1 MNRKSRPASL
11 AGAIALTALLAAC
24 SQGSASNPNNSPAAP
39 AATTPSSSAEVPTSS
54 TAVAA
59 SSASGSGPSS
69 VSTPASSSAESS
81 SSPPASS
88 SAESSSSAS
97 SAAPAGNTTISY
109 MNFSASG
116 GHEKD
121 LTAIVQAFQK
131 DNPGITVKVE
141 NVAYADYFTKLQTA
155 VAGGT
160 ASDAF
165 ELNYENF
172 VTYAQNGALAELAGV
187 DGSSYRKSLFDAF
200 SSNGKQYGLP
210 ESFSDVVLFY
220 NKDLFKK
227 AGVAEPTASWTWAD
241 EKAAAV
247 KLTDK
252 SAKVWG
258 DYQPIT
264 YNEFY
269 KALAQTGGQFFNA
282 EKTAATFSSPEGVK
296 AANWLIGKSGTV
308 MPTVAEGAG
317 TPDFDTN
324 LFKSGKLA
332 MWHTGI
338 WMFSS
343 LADVPFGWDVVVE
356 PGDTTKASAMFTNA
370 AVVSAK
376 SRNASAAQKWVQ
388 YLTASSTADN
398 SKLAPY
404 LSAGKPSNRK
414 AVFDA
419 LDKTVLPPVIASQQ
433 EMQDTVNDAL
443 TGAAAGRKP
452 VDKALADAQEKVT
465 SLIGQ

>member
-1 MNRKSRPASL
+1 
-11 AGAIALTALLAAC
+11 
-24 SQGSASNPNNSPAAP
+24 
-39 AATTPSSSAEVPTSS
+39 
-54 TAVAA
+54 
-59 SSASGSGPSS
+59 
-69 VSTPASSSAESS
+69 
-81 SSPPASS
+81 
-88 SAESSSSAS
+88 
-97 SAAPAGNTTISY
+97 
-109 MNFSASG
+109 
-116 GHEKD
+116 
-121 LTAIVQAFQK
+121 
-131 DNPGITVKVE
+131 
-141 NVAYADYFTKLQTA
+141 
-155 VAGGT
+155 
-160 ASDAF
+160 
-165 ELNYENF
+165 
-172 VTYAQNGALAELAGV
+172 
-187 DGSSYRKSLFDAF
+187 
-200 SSNGKQYGLP
+200 
-210 ESFSDVVLFY
+210 
-220 NKDLFKK
+220 
-227 AGVAEPTASWTWAD
+227 
-241 EKAAAV
+241 
-247 KLTDK
+247 
-252 SAKVWG
+252 
-258 DYQPIT
+258 
-264 YNEFY
+264 
-269 KALAQTGGQFFNA
+269 
-282 EKTAATFSSPEGVK
+282 
-296 AANWLIGKSGTV
+296 

-356 PGDTTKASAMFTNA
+356 PGDITKASAMFTNA

-388 YLTASSTADN
+388 YLTASSTAASTRLKASWELPPIADN